1 MLKCK
6 A

>member
-6 A
+6 